1 MRRNVSMKSK
11 VCCIKG
17 FINEHKKTIAVCVV
31 AFVAVV
37 LLCSNIITGCE
48 LGQTRRAYI
57 DSRERLES
65 TIRDY
70 RQLESELGTIRER
83 TQEQRRAVQKL
94 GEITDTNITRLSEAV
109 QLIRE
114 IKSQVRDLEK
124 YCDNGDGGSS
134 GCGGG
139 YVPDNEE

>member
-1 MRRNVSMKSK
+1 MLLGDIMKSK
-11 VCCIKG
+11 VCCIKE
-17 FINEHKKTIAVCVV
+17 FMNEHKKTIVMCVV

-94 GEITDTNITRLSEAV
+94 GEITDTNITRLSEAI

-139 YVPDNEE
+139 YISNNEE